1 MPPAVGSGSA
11 SSVMLVVSI
20 SSEVAGGGG
29 RVSGGGAG
37 AAGGAGGGA
46 GAAGARTS
54 LLVRGDGSSRSR
66 KTRLEVLCLP
76 VFASDDGGGAAA
88 VLPRGMPAAERRG
101 SSPYI
106 LRCSASMSRRCS
118 LSGEMSVNSFSAAK
132 ACWIFPI
139 RFIRSAY
146 STKFCLASEMNPLAA
161 YSLASFRRSEEHTS
175 ELQSRLHLVCR
186 LLLEKKKNQKHFVST
201 CQPHDIT

>member
-20 SSEVAGGGG
+20 SSEVSGSGVT
-29 RVSGGGAG
+29 VSRREAA
-37 AAGGAGGGA
+37 AAGGAGGRA

-106 LRCSASMSRRCS
+106 LRGRT
-118 LSGEMSVNSFSAAK
+118 SV
-132 ACWIFPI
+132 
-139 RFIRSAY
+139 
-146 STKFCLASEMNPLAA
+146 
-161 YSLASFRRSEEHTS
+161 
-175 ELQSRLHLVCR
+175 V
-186 LLLEKKKNQKHFVST
+186 
-201 CQPHDIT
+201 